1 MAPRK
6 VSKWPEAHRGD
17 SAPCPLLVEWYWEG
31 GRGEAQ
37 YSLNQSMVDD
47 EGVKGQEAW
56 WKVDVLDLWGES
68 RETVVKNDKVT
79 ERTQEQE
86 WSWERR

>member
-1 MAPRK
+1 MIF
-6 VSKWPEAHRGD
+6 
-17 SAPCPLLVEWYWEG
+17 
-31 GRGEAQ
+31 GESQ
-37 YSLNQSMVDD
+37 
-47 EGVKGQEAW
+47 
-56 WKVDVLDLWGES
+56 ES